1 MARGGN
7 MIVTLVAQTKKFQD
21 GLKSAGDRARG
32 FGAVVGGAMNM
43 ALGALG
49 MLAGALVFFL
59 PNFIKMGEEARKSE
73 LRLSNIA
80 KQMNLFGES
89 TEAVTGRISKYAEE
103 LSFATGVDDEMIRS
117 AQAVMLTF
125 KNLAKSADEVGG
137 PFDRATQA
145 SLDLA
150 AAGFGSVEENAVR
163 LGKALQDPIKGITA
177 LTRVGV
183 TLTDE
188 QKANIEAL
196 MAQNDLLG
204 AQSIILEAIETQ
216 VGGTAEATA
225 SATDKMNA
233 KFESVVEGLS
243 VALLPAI
250 DTIATQMMDWL
261 NSVEGQTAIQDLTDQ
276 MVAFGEWV
284 ASPEGKEAI
293 DGLVTTITLLAQEM
307 GNAAGK
313 IKILADWAKSAAQWM
328 DSLNQ
333 SIINFGGGGILGELL
348 LNLTPRNGGN
358 TGGTGGY
365 RGQNGTTVNVTG
377 LTPSSS
383 IARTVSS
390 AVNTA
395 NRQGVR

>member
-1 MARGGN
+1 

-21 GLKSAGDRARG
+21 GLFDAGKRARG
-32 FGAVVGGAMNM
+32 FGAVVGSAMNM
-43 ALGALG
+43 AMGALG

-163 LGKALQDPIKGITA
+163 LGKALQDPIAGVTA

-188 QKANIEAL
+188 QKRNIEAL

-225 SATDKMNA
+225 SATDKMGA
-233 KFESVVEGLS
+233 KFESIAEGLS
-243 VALLPAI
+243 MALLPAV
-250 DTIATQMMDWL
+250 DTIATEMLDWL
-261 NSVEGQTAIQDLTDQ
+261 NSVEGQKAIDELTAQF
-276 MVAFGEWV
+276 VAFGDWV
-284 ASPEGKEAI
+284 ASPEGRQAI
-293 DGLVTTITLLAQEM
+293 EDLGATVKALTDFVL
-307 GNAAGK
+307 GAAGAVSD
-313 IKILADWAKSAAQWM
+313 L
-328 DSLNQ
+328 
-333 SIINFGGGGILGELL
+333 INWWNELL
-348 LNLTPRNGGN
+348 GIDTSDAPSTSGLDRNF
-358 TGGTGGY
+358 
-365 RGQNGTTVNVTG
+365 GQNGNNRTFVPNNGNRGNTTVNVTG
-377 LTPSSS
+377 ITPSSTT
-383 IARTVSS
+383 ARTITA

-395 NRQGVR
+395 RRQGVK

>member
-1 MARGGN
+1 MAKGN

-21 GLKSAGDRARG
+21 GLTEAGKRARG
-32 FGAVVGGAMNM
+32 FGAVVGSAMNM
-43 ALGALG
+43 AMGALG

-80 KQMNLFGES
+80 KQMNLFGDS

-150 AAGFGSVEENAVR
+150 AAGFGGVEENAVR

-225 SATDKMNA
+225 SATDKMGA
-233 KFESVVEGLS
+233 KFESIAEGLS
-243 VALLPAI
+243 MALLPAV
-250 DTIATQMMDWL
+250 DTIATEMLDWL
-261 NSVEGQTAIQDLTDQ
+261 NSIEGQKAIDELTAQF
-276 MVAFGEWV
+276 VAFGDWV
-284 ASPEGKEAI
+284 ASPEGRQAI
-293 DGLVTTITLLAQEM
+293 EDLGATVKALTDFVL
-307 GNAAGK
+307 GAAGAVSD
-313 IKILADWAKSAAQWM
+313 L
-328 DSLNQ
+328 
-333 SIINFGGGGILGELL
+333 INWWNELL
-348 LNLTPRNGGN
+348 GIDTSDAPSTSGLDRNF
-358 TGGTGGY
+358 
-365 RGQNGTTVNVTG
+365 GQNGNNRTFVPNNGNRGNTTVNVTG
-377 LTPSSS
+377 ITPSSTT
-383 IARTVSS
+383 ARTITA

>member
-1 MARGGN
+1 

-21 GLKSAGDRARG
+21 GLTEAGKRARG
-32 FGAVVGGAMNM
+32 FGAVVGSAMNM
-43 ALGALG
+43 AMGALG

-80 KQMNLFGES
+80 KQMNLFGDS

-150 AAGFGSVEENAVR
+150 AAGFGGVEENAVR

-225 SATDKMNA
+225 SATDKMGA
-233 KFESVVEGLS
+233 KFESIAEGLS
-243 VALLPAI
+243 MALLPAV
-250 DTIATQMMDWL
+250 DTIATEMLDWL
-261 NSVEGQTAIQDLTDQ
+261 NSIEGQKAIDELTAQF
-276 MVAFGEWV
+276 VAFGDWV
-284 ASPEGKEAI
+284 ASPEGRQAI
-293 DGLVTTITLLAQEM
+293 EDLGATVKALTDFVL
-307 GNAAGK
+307 GAAGAVSD
-313 IKILADWAKSAAQWM
+313 L
-328 DSLNQ
+328 
-333 SIINFGGGGILGELL
+333 INWWNELL
-348 LNLTPRNGGN
+348 GIDTSDAPSTSGLDRNF
-358 TGGTGGY
+358 
-365 RGQNGTTVNVTG
+365 GQNGNNRTFVPNNGNRGNTTVNVTG
-377 LTPSSS
+377 ITPSSTT
-383 IARTVSS
+383 ARTITA